1 MLPDDYT
8 AELIECGFWED
19 KQRIDT
25 TQKIYKYDD
34 GVFWELRRLVL
45 PTHHTPRKTFR
56 LSVHVNEMRPQWVV
70 VFRAFQCEFDGVMPS
85 QKAARFW
92 GPVFMRDKHVHQ
104 EFSVST
110 KGALAIVVCQTVCSK
125 SNTEKLRWAMM
136 LKVHTAL
143 KGSDVKRW
151 FTRGGVNMEKQ
162 IINIRV
168 NIFQRANR
176 IPSKIP
182 HR

>member
-1 MLPDDYT
+1 MLSDDYT
-8 AELIECGFWED
+8 AELIECSFYDGNQ
-19 KQRIDT
+19 KIDS
-25 TQKIYKYDD
+25 TQKIYKYSD

-45 PTHHTPRKTFR
+45 PTHHTSRKTWR
-56 LSVHVNEMRPQWVV
+56 LSVNVNEMRPQWEVF
-70 VFRAFQCEFDGVMPS
+70 FRAFQCEFDGIMPS

-92 GPVFMRDKHVHQ
+92 GPEYMRNKHVRQ
-104 EFSVST
+104 EFTVST
-110 KGALAIVVCQTVCSK
+110 KGALAIIVCQTVCCK
-125 SNTEKLRWAMM
+125 SNIEKLRWAHM

-151 FTRGGVNMEKQ
+151 FTKGGVNMEKQ

-168 NIFQRANR
+168 NIFQKANR